1 MNPFLSTFLYF
12 AIAVVI
18 VIIGLIIFEMIT
30 HKYRDWEEISNGN
43 TAVALSIGGKVIGIC
58 LVLSF
63 SIYHSSE
70 LWETLIWG
78 AYGVVLQM
86 VAYFIFEGVTRRFSV
101 QSKLKEN
108 NIAVGII
115 SLAVSVGLGFVI
127 GASIT

>member
-12 AIAVVI
+12 AIAVVV
-18 VIIGLIIFEMIT
+18 VIIGLIIFELIT
-30 HKYRDWEEISNGN
+30 HKYRDWEEIEKGN

>member
-12 AIAVVI
+12 IIAVVI
-18 VIIGLIIFEMIT
+18 VIIGLIIFELIT
-30 HKYRDWEEISNGN
+30 HKYKDWEEIEKGN
-43 TAVALSIGGKVIGIC
+43 TAVALSIGGKIIGIC

-86 VAYFIFEGVTRRFSV
+86 IAYFVFEGVTRRFSV

-108 NIAVGII
+108 NVAVGII
-115 SLAVSVGLGFVI
+115 SLAVSIGLGFVI

>member
-12 AIAVVI
+12 IIAVVI
-18 VIIGLIIFEMIT
+18 VIIGLIIFELIT
-30 HKYRDWEEISNGN
+30 HKYRDWEEIEKGN
-43 TAVALSIGGKVIGIC
+43 TAVALSIGGKIIGIC

-86 VAYFIFEGVTRRFSV
+86 IAYFVFEGVTRRFSV
-101 QSKLKEN
+101 QTKLKEN

-115 SLAVSVGLGFVI
+115 SLAVSIGLGFVI

>member
-12 AIAVVI
+12 IIAVVI
-18 VIIGLIIFEMIT
+18 VIIGLIIFELIT
-30 HKYRDWEEISNGN
+30 HKYRDWEEIEKGN
-43 TAVALSIGGKVIGIC
+43 TAVALSIGGKIIGIC

-86 VAYFIFEGVTRRFSV
+86 IAYFVFEGVTRRFSV

-108 NIAVGII
+108 NVAVGII

>member
-12 AIAVVI
+12 IIAVVI
-18 VIIGLIIFEMIT
+18 VIIGLIIFELIT
-30 HKYRDWEEISNGN
+30 HKYRDWEEIEKGN
-43 TAVALSIGGKVIGIC
+43 TAVALSIGGKIIGIC

-78 AYGVVLQM
+78 AYGVILQM
-86 VAYFIFEGVTRRFSV
+86 IAYFVFEGVTRRFSV

-108 NIAVGII
+108 NVAVGII

>member
-12 AIAVVI
+12 IIAVVI

-30 HKYRDWEEISNGN
+30 HKYRDWEEIEKGN
-43 TAVALSIGGKVIGIC
+43 TAVALSIGGKIIGIC

-78 AYGVVLQM
+78 AYGVLLQM
-86 VAYFIFEGVTRRFSV
+86 VAYFVFEGVTRRFSV

-108 NIAVGII
+108 NVAVGII

>member
-12 AIAVVI
+12 IIAVVI
-18 VIIGLIIFEMIT
+18 VIIGLLIFELIT
-30 HKYRDWEEISNGN
+30 HKYRDWEEIDKGN
-43 TAVALSIGGKVIGIC
+43 TAVALSIAGKIIGIC

-63 SIYHSSE
+63 SIYNSSE

-86 VAYFIFEGVTRRFSV
+86 IAYFVFEGVTRRFSV
-101 QSKLKEN
+101 QAKLKEN
-108 NIAVGII
+108 NVAVGVV

>member
-12 AIAVVI
+12 IIAVVI

-30 HKYRDWEEISNGN
+30 HKYRDWEEIEKGN
-43 TAVALSIGGKVIGIC
+43 TAVALSIGGKIIGIC

-86 VAYFIFEGVTRRFSV
+86 IAYFVFEGVTRRFSV

-108 NIAVGII
+108 NVAVGII